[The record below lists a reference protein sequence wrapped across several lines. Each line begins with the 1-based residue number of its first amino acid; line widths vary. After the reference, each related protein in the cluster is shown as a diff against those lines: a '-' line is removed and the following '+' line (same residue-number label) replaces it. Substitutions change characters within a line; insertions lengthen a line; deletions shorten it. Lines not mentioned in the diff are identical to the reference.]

1 MTEKRNRPHSLTT
14 VSQAPGGPSPLRAV
28 AGAWLSGVLC
38 CVLLGACV
46 SPPAAQ
52 GDDGPLGADA
62 PTSAALW
69 DWEALEQPLASRIDG
84 ISDQN
89 LPYWGG
95 SGNGPLVGLSAN
107 AWLGGAGP
115 HLGYARYVVQWD
127 VMSRRTREPYR
138 HYYEAFV
145 DWYREVHALGLS
157 ADVAFGLYTGAP
169 PASADAYRSA
179 IEELLS
185 AFPVPYIEAF
195 NEPNG
200 TANLSAATA
209 AHFFNQAY
217 GYCER
222 HGCEAIAGDF
232 LDTAGAASYA
242 LQYKRAL
249 SPTEYPRE
257 RDPPDWGLHP
267 YVAVNRGGGEAQ
279 AIRRELPAPDSLWI
293 TEVGAY
299 YCEAPDDMD
308 GFGEAGQAANAWRLV
323 NVVIPALA
331 PLHVF
336 YYELSYKDGEL
347 TPCDQ
352 YSDTALYVGI
362 EDRPRAAAGVLLG

>member
-1 MTEKRNRPHSLTT
+1 MGLGS
-14 VSQAPGGPSPLRAV
+14 ARA
-28 AGAWLSGVLC
+28 AS
-38 CVLLGACV
+38 
-46 SPPAAQ
+46 
-52 GDDGPLGADA
+52 
-62 PTSAALW
+62 
-69 DWEALEQPLASRIDG
+69 ASRIDG

-95 SGNGPLVGLSAN
+95 SGNGPLAGLSAN
-107 AWLGGAGP
+107 AWLGGARP
-115 HLGYARYVVQWD
+115 HLRYARYVVQWD

-138 HYYEAFV
+138 HYYEAFA

-185 AFPVPYIEAF
+185 AFPVPSIEAF

-200 TANLSAATA
+200 TANLSADAA

-257 RDPPDWGLHP
+257 RDPPNWGLHP
-267 YVAVNRGGGEAQ
+267 YIAVNRGGGEAQ
-279 AIRRELPAPDSLWI
+279 AIRRELPARDSLWI

-323 NVVIPALA
+323 NVVIPALD
-331 PLHVF
+331 PVHVF

-362 EDRPRAAAGVLLG
+362 GAGRGPRPASCWGASAPPWLTPFGARVLTPNNLAFVAQIAILLCYRRRLTKRVRPCRRGPPPGRGRRRRRSPG

>member
-1 MTEKRNRPHSLTT
+1 LATRGVQRLGRRSGEIAQLVEHTTENRGVPSSSLGLAILTT
-14 VSQAPGGPSPLRAV
+14 GSQAPGGSSSLRAV
-28 AGAWLSGVLC
+28 AGAWLSCVLC

-89 LPYWGG
+89 LAFWGG
-95 SGNGPLVGLSAN
+95 SGKGPLAGLSAN
-107 AWLGGAGP
+107 AWLGAAGP
-115 HLGYARYVVQWD
+115 HLRYARYVVQWD

-145 DWYREVHALGLS
+145 EWYREVHALGLS
-157 ADVAFGLYTGAP
+157 ADVVFGLYTGAP

-200 TANLSAATA
+200 TANLSAAAA

-257 RDPPDWGLHP
+257 RDPPDWGRTRTSP
-267 YVAVNRGGGEAQ
+267 
-279 AIRRELPAPDSLWI
+279 S
-293 TEVGAY
+293 T
-299 YCEAPDDMD
+299 
-308 GFGEAGQAANAWRLV
+308 
-323 NVVIPALA
+323 
-331 PLHVF
+331 
-336 YYELSYKDGEL
+336 
-347 TPCDQ
+347 
-352 YSDTALYVGI
+352 
-362 EDRPRAAAGVLLG
+362 AAAAKRKPSGASCPLLTACGSPRSAPTTARRPTTWTDSVKPDRRPTHGDWSTW